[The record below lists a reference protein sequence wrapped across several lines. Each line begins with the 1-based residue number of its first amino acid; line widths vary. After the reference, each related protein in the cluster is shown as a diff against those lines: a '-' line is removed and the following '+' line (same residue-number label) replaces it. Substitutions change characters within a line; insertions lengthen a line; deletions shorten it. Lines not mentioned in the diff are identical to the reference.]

1 MTPTTSREAVL
12 SVAVAT
18 VLLFAATT
26 VLNNAYRGTRR
37 ARAERQ
43 YRAGVQL
50 ASAGRNAQAAD
61 DFRAAL
67 VYEHDNADYRL
78 ALAKS
83 LIAQE
88 QFGEAQTHLVDL
100 RDADPTDG
108 PVNLMLARIAARE
121 NRDADAVTDYHRAI
135 YGFWPDHPE
144 QNRISA
150 RFELI
155 GVLERDHQQKQVL
168 AELLELAGELPDSDV
183 DHRQEVA
190 SMLLSHGSLQHAAEV
205 FRAIVAARP
214 SDAAAQQGLG
224 EAEFQLSDFVAARQA
239 FQMAAQVEPSNL
251 DVQQH
256 LAACDAVIDLDPTLV
271 RLSANQR
278 FMRAQTLLNR
288 TLDSAERCGVVP
300 AGLSEQ
306 AQKAL
311 AEKPRRK
318 RDGDTVDILML
329 SQQVW
334 RQRLQGCP
342 KRAPTD
348 QALAAVMSKLA
359 KQ

>member
-1 MTPTTSREAVL
+1 MISAI
-12 SVAVAT
+12 

-26 VLNNAYRGTRR
+26 LLNGVYRHTRR

-43 YRAGVQL
+43 YQAGMRL
-50 ASAGRNAQAAD
+50 AGAGRNDAAAE

-67 VYEHDNADYRL
+67 VYEHDDPQYRM

-83 LIAQE
+83 LIALKGFE
-88 QFGEAQTHLVDL
+88 EAETHLIDL

-135 YGFWPDHPE
+135 YGFWTDHPE
-144 QNRISA
+144 QNRIAA

-155 GVLERDHQQKQVL
+155 GVLEREHQQKQVL

-183 DHRQEVA
+183 NHRQEVA
-190 SMLLSHGSLQHAAEV
+190 SMLLSHGSPQHAAEV
-205 FRAIVAARP
+205 FRALVAAHP
-214 SDAAAQQGLG
+214 TDAASEAGLG
-224 EAEFQLSDFVAARQA
+224 EAEFQLSDFLAARQA
-239 FQMAAQVEPSNL
+239 FQMAARVEPSNL
-251 DVQQH
+251 KVQQQQ
-256 LAACDAVIDLDPTLV
+256 AACDAVIDLDPTLV

-278 FMRAQTLLNR
+278 FMRAQALLR
-288 TLDSAERCGVVP
+288 GALDSAERCGAVP

-318 RDGDTVDILML
+318 RDGDTVGIIML

-334 RQRLQGCP
+334 RQRLQSCSSQSP
-342 KRAPTD
+342 AD
-348 QALAAVMSKLA
+348 QALAAVMAKLA